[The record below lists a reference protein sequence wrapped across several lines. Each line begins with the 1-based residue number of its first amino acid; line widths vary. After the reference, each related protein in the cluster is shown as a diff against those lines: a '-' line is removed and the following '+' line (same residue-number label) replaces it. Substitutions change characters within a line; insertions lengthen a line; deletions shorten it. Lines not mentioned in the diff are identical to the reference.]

1 MGVMGD
7 GIQFGDVD
15 YIVLIMCF
23 MIYGYCDYSG
33 VQKNLVNVKLG
44 VCIDDVSKLSL
55 IFNSVDIKVDDSGG
69 LIKVEW
75 KVNL

>member
-1 MGVMGD
+1 
-7 GIQFGDVD
+7 
-15 YIVLIMCF
+15 

-44 VCIDDVSKLSL
+44 VCIDEVSKLSL
-55 IFNSVDIKVDDSGG
+55 IFNSVDIKVDDLGG